1 MEDTLKMMY
10 ERALQ
15 HNDVYSKALANF
27 VFIQVI
33 ETAHVKY
40 NISQENIK
48 QMCKDAVNRAA
59 IFLSTQEDEDLY
71 KAFAI
76 EAIHCIEWDDPEIP
90 ENLTGEIEMWRL
102 LSENI

>member
-48 QMCKDAVNRAA
+48 
-59 IFLSTQEDEDLY
+59 
-71 KAFAI
+71 
-76 EAIHCIEWDDPEIP
+76 
-90 ENLTGEIEMWRL
+90 
-102 LSENI
+102 